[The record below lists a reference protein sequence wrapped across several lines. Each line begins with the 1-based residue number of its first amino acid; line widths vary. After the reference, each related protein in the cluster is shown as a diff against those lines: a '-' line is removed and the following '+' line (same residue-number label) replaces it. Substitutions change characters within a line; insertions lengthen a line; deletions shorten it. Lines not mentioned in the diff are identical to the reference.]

1 MRRKWIIALM
11 TVFVMAGYHALAEIN
26 EGEAI
31 QNLKSTDPIVR
42 EAARMQLE
50 KSGSKRAIEAMG
62 AAYAAADNNNWKL
75 ALINGLGA
83 IKKPEIVHYLLP
95 VPEDPTLAD
104 ATVKALSGLVTAETG
119 KVIIEYFEKA
129 NTLAAGMAMIDEA
142 EAMLANVPDA
152 PAAKK
157 MFETVY
163 AKSKIQSVRTAAM
176 MHLVLDEC
184 KSTEA
189 NAAFFADLSKPENEY
204 ALNAVLAKWLEVGCK
219 CGKLHMKPSGSF
231 SFEKGVQI
239 HAKDCLYHYFADN
252 YSKYSKKTQALI
264 IANLAKSDN
273 PEFVALIRKAV
284 EDDDEVIRAN
294 ALEALGVLGDI
305 SDLQTIIVET
315 QNPKSEL
322 VRNTARRLMRHV
334 NWPGVDAFTAMAMK
348 SHAEYKALCIN
359 VLKDRRCRSYNIQ
372 IFNEIGVER
381 DDVAKYAIDALKYLA
396 TDDDAGRMVGYLK
409 KGDQYF
415 GRMADAVK
423 TAMLR
428 SENPDSWSNELVKI
442 LNDVPQENLNTVVS
456 LIADLHTTKGFEA
469 IAAIAKDGSNEA
481 RQNIAVEILN
491 KWPGAEQTAAILD
504 YMKSV
509 NNPFDRARLLAG
521 VIKAN
526 GNDAKA
532 GAAEKTDKLLG
543 LLPICERD
551 LERTMVLEQI
561 AAIHDNEL
569 YAFHKLE
576 GLIND
581 KSIGSM
587 AAAALA
593 KNAVLYGEPEFAIIS
608 KSLMSFIKTTTGD
621 AQKELKEA
629 LSKVCEPYGY
639 ITMWRYSTVY
649 TAKDEKGV
657 DSCPAAHKEVFEP
670 EKPGYDYDKW
680 TKFVPAKDSKTPEV
694 VTLHKC
700 LGGEQRT
707 AYIVA
712 YVYADTDKEAI
723 LEMGSDDMLKAWLN
737 GEMIVDSPKY
747 QALVRAS
754 YKIPIKLKKGKNV
767 LMMKVSQ
774 GGHNWEAC
782 AALKNVDGGLLDGWQ
797 DKF

>member
-1 MRRKWIIALM
+1 MKKKWMVALM
-11 TVFVMAGYHALAEIN
+11 TALVMAGCRTFTSVDEKAAL
-26 EGEAI
+26 
-31 QNLKSTDPIVR
+31 QDFQSTDPIVR
-42 EAARMQLE
+42 EAARMKLE

-62 AAYAAADNNNWKL
+62 TAYATAVDSNWKL

-83 IKKPEIVHYLLP
+83 IKKPEIIHYLLP
-95 VPEDPTLAD
+95 MPEDANLAA
-104 ATVKALSGLVTAETG
+104 ATAKALSGLGTAETS
-119 KVIIEYFEKA
+119 KVIIDYFEKS
-129 NTLAAGMAMIDEA
+129 NTLTAGLAMIDEA
-142 EAMLANVPDA
+142 EALLAKVPNA
-152 PAAKK
+152 PSAKK
-157 MFETVY
+157 MIKAVY
-163 AKSKIQSVRTAAM
+163 DKSKFQTVRTAAM

-184 KSTEA
+184 KATDE
-189 NAAFFADLSKPENEY
+189 NAAFLAGLSKPENEY

-219 CGKLHMKPSGSF
+219 CAKIRLQPSGLV
-231 SFEKGVQI
+231 EKEAQM
-239 HAKDCLYHYFADN
+239 HAKDCLYNYFAET
-252 YSKYSKKTQALI
+252 YGKYSPKSQALI
-264 IANLAKSDN
+264 IANLAKSEN
-273 PEFVALIRKAV
+273 TQFVGLVRKAV
-284 EDDDEVIRAN
+284 ESDDEVIRSN

-305 SDLQTIIVET
+305 SDLQTIIAES

-348 SHAEYKALCIN
+348 SYAEYKALCIN

-415 GRMADAVK
+415 DKMADAVK

-428 SENPDSWSNELVKI
+428 SENPAKWSDELVKI
-442 LNDVPQENLNTVVS
+442 VSDIPQENLKTVLS
-456 LIADLHTTKGFEA
+456 LIADIHTAQGFEA
-469 IAAIAKDGSNEA
+469 VAAIAKDGSNEA
-481 RQNIAVEILN
+481 RQKLAVETLN
-491 KWPGAEQTAAILD
+491 QWPGAEQTAAILEH
-504 YMKSV
+504 MKTV
-509 NNPFDRARLLAG
+509 NNPFDRARLLEG

-526 GNDAKA
+526 GGNTKVT
-532 GAAEKTDKLLG
+532 AAEKTDNLLKLL
-543 LLPICERD
+543 PVCERD
-551 LERTMVLEQI
+551 TERAMILEQI
-561 AAIHDNEL
+561 ATIHDNDL

-576 GLIND
+576 GLVND
-581 KSIGSM
+581 KSIGGM
-587 AAAALA
+587 GATALA

-621 AQKELKEA
+621 IQKELKEA

-639 ITMWRYSTVY
+639 ITTWRYSTVY
-649 TAKDEKGV
+649 TAKDEKGE

-680 TKFVPAKDSKTPEV
+680 TKFVAAKDSKTPEV

-700 LGGEQRT
+700 LGGVQRT
-707 AYIVA
+707 AYIVT
-712 YVYADTDKEAI
+712 YVYADADKEAI
-723 LEMGSDDMLKAWLN
+723 LEIGSDDMLKAWLN
-737 GEMIVDSPKY
+737 DEMIVDSPKY
-747 QALVRAS
+747 QALVRAA

-767 LMMKVSQ
+767 LLMKISQ

-782 AALKNVDGGLLDGWQ
+782 AALKNPDGGLLEGWT